1 MNLEILSVL
10 LITSIPCSMI
20 GVFIVLKKMSMLM
33 DAIGHTALTGVV
45 IAYLVIKD
53 INSPFLIVG
62 ASVVCLLTAYF
73 IELLANRKV
82 EKDVAIGLVFPL
94 IFSLGIL
101 IIDRKLKNSQIT
113 VNSALFGKLEFVVFK
128 RLIIKGVDLGPR
140 DFYVMLFITILTI
153 IFLFLFYKEMKI
165 ISFDKL
171 FAKVSGVSVL
181 IVYYL
186 FVSLISVI
194 AVTSFNIVGVILF
207 ISLVVGPSVTSLLF
221 SKNLFEAIYVSIGIG
236 IFNCLIGYLV
246 AYNYNLTISGIIS
259 SLNMLIFLLI
269 LIIKKK
275 D

>member
-10 LITSIPCSMI
+10 LITSISCSII

-45 IAYLVIKD
+45 VAYLIIKD

-62 ASVVCLLTAYF
+62 ALVICLLTVYF
-73 IELLANRKV
+73 IELLANRKI
-82 EKDVAIGLVFPL
+82 EKDVAVGLVFPL

-128 RLIIKGVDLGPR
+128 RLVIKGIDLGPK
-140 DFYVMLFITILTI
+140 DLYIMFFVTILTI

-165 ISFDKL
+165 ISFDEL
-171 FAKVSGVSVL
+171 FAKVSGVSFL

-186 FVSLISVI
+186 FVSLISLI
-194 AVTSFNIVGVILF
+194 AVVSFNIVGVILF
-207 ISLVVGPSVTSLLF
+207 ISLVVGPSITSLLF
-221 SKNLFEAIYVSIGIG
+221 SKNLLESIYVSIVIG
-236 IFNCLIGYLV
+236 IINCLIGYLV
-246 AYNYNLTISGIIS
+246 AYKYNLTISGVIS
-259 SLNMLIFLLI
+259 SLNMLIFLLA
-269 LIIKKK
+269 LFIKKK